1 MSVLMLNN
9 FPTDCPF
16 NEKGPFIS
24 LYLTTHNHSNESKN
38 DRIVLKN
45 LIAEAKDKLVKD
57 YNKIEIEEF
66 LDPLYTLEKESPF
79 WSFNQAGLAIF
90 LNEKNCYIY
99 RLPFE
104 ITNQVSYSERLN
116 FKPLIRMFQNLVHFY
131 ILALNR
137 DYFKLYEVNGKSIE
151 TIKLDPSV
159 LVKAKDV
166 IGDQR
171 TENFSTVGGFSAPGV
186 QGMTHGHGGKKDDI
200 DIDTEKYI
208 RYVEQTVHTHLTKD
222 KPLPIVLVSLPK
234 THILYRKINKNKYLY
249 EKGIIKSPDSMTNEE
264 LLEECTKL
272 IENVFEEELKRMS
285 DSARKSIEL
294 SKASEDIHQIV
305 KSIKSNQV
313 ETLFLIDDRKLYGYV
328 DWENQT
334 VDVNKKSDVDIFE
347 EFAEKVILSGN
358 RIYVVDKEWLK
369 VGSGILAQ
377 FR

>member
-24 LYLTTHNHSNESKN
+24 LFLTTHIHSQESKN
-38 DRIVLKN
+38 DRIVFKN
-45 LIAEAKDKLVKD
+45 LITQAKEKLIAD

-104 ITNQVSYSERLN
+104 INNQITYSDRIN
-116 FKPLIRMFQNLVHFY
+116 FKPLIRMFQNIVHFY

-151 TIKLDPSV
+151 PIKLDPSI

-171 TENFSTVGGFSAPGV
+171 TEKFNTVGGFSTPGV
-186 QGMTHGHGGKKDDI
+186 QGITHGHGGKKDDI
-200 DIDTEKYI
+200 DIDTEKYV
-208 RYVEQTVHTHLTKD
+208 RYVEQTVHIHLTKD

-249 EKGIIKSPDSMTNEE
+249 EKGVIKSPDSMTNEE

-272 IENVFEEELKRMS
+272 IENVFADELKRLT
-285 DSARKSIEL
+285 DRARKSIEL

-305 KSIKSNQV
+305 KSIKSKQV

-328 DWENQT
+328 DWEKQT
-334 VDVNKKSDVDIFE
+334 VEVNKKSDTDIFE
-347 EFAEKVILSGN
+347 EFAEKIILDGKQ
-358 RIYVVDKEWLK
+358 IYVVDKDWLK

-377 FR
+377 FY